1 MKGGISVD
9 WNKIKAEYIS
19 GGTSYRKLAKKYAV
33 SLQTLSETARRQKWT
48 ELRKQTQDKT
58 NTKIVEK
65 TATKQAT
72 SAVLISD
79 TTEKILH
86 KVALEVTNGEIDR
99 DKLEAYKIAM
109 DILRKGKDIVG
120 MKSEID
126 LEEQTAR
133 IEKLRKEAK
142 EDKTDT
148 TVNVVLGDAKEFCV

>member
-19 GGTSYRKLAKKYAV
+19 GGTSYRKLAKKYDV
-33 SLQTLSETARRQKWT
+33 SLQTLSETARREKWT

-58 NTKIVEK
+58 DTKIIEK
-65 TATKQAT
+65 TATKQAK

-79 TTEKILH
+79 TTETILR
-86 KVALEVTNGEIDR
+86 KVAFEVTNEEVNR

-142 EDKTDT
+142 EETADT

>member
-19 GGTSYRKLAKKYAV
+19 GGTSYRKLAKKYDV
-33 SLQTLSETARRQKWT
+33 SLQTLSETARREKWT

-58 NTKIVEK
+58 DTKIIEK
-65 TATKQAT
+65 TATKQAK
-72 SAVLISD
+72 SAILISD
-79 TTEKILH
+79 TTETILR
-86 KVALEVTNGEIDR
+86 KVAFEVTNEEVNR

>member
-1 MKGGISVD
+1 M
-9 WNKIKAEYIS
+9 
-19 GGTSYRKLAKKYAV
+19 R
-33 SLQTLSETARRQKWT
+33 
-48 ELRKQTQDKT
+48 
-58 NTKIVEK
+58 
-65 TATKQAT
+65 
-72 SAVLISD
+72 
-79 TTEKILH
+79 
-86 KVALEVTNGEIDR
+86 KVAFEVTNEEVNR

-142 EDKTDT
+142 EETADT